1 MKKTL
6 KDIMKEIEVQEAS
19 LIKMVVVFES
29 PISGDLEYRVAYF
42 LSEIEASIWEDRMRE
57 SYASY
62 NMKYEVY
69 KSYLER

>member
-19 LIKMVVVFES
+19 LIKMVVVFKS

-42 LSEIEASIWEDRMRE
+42 LSEAEAAIWEDQMHKFYF
-57 SYASY
+57 SH
-62 NMKYEVY
+62 NMEYEVY